1 MFWTRVDLLLDVDPR
16 VDFHDAVRHRIAFAF
31 TSALAVV
38 ALINA
43 ILLALSE
50 QSRPFM
56 MELGLAGC
64 LFALLL
70 LAALIRYKRPNL
82 IIALDAVVLMLVFA
96 GSAWGNRGAF
106 PPATL
111 YLPGILMGFHMA
123 WGWRASLA
131 ALVPFG
137 AFLGAVLFYG
147 EQFANTALAY
157 DAPRYLLLLCM
168 AAAMA
173 VLWIIFLGSL
183 LRTANDEAA
192 QELQSTN
199 DELANMVEKA
209 EAASQAKSE
218 FLANMGHEIR
228 TPLNGVLGMTN
239 VLLHDDDL
247 NADQKR
253 RLELINESGETLLEL
268 LNDILDLSKIEAGAL
283 ELDRIGFDLREL
295 LTSVS
300 DTWRVQAEAK
310 GLAFALDL
318 DGLRVDA
325 IEGDPVR
332 LRQVL
337 NNLIGNA
344 VKFTAH
350 GEIIVRAVQEENDG
364 QVLTRLAISDTGIG
378 IPPEKQATIFES
390 FSQADASIQRRYGG
404 TGLGLAI
411 SHRLAGKMG
420 GTLKLKSQPGT
431 GSTFSL
437 SLLTPKAELA
447 EVPDDAPRP
456 APVAAVRALRILLVD
471 DVPTNLLVLS
481 ALIKQSMTGV
491 EPVIETVTSGRE
503 AVNKVSSADYDAIF
517 MDIQMPEMD
526 GVTAMRCIREIRRAA
541 ETRIIAVTA
550 LTSEDNRRALNAE
563 GFCDYLSKPVDAG
576 ALRDV
581 LEAHITTEA

>member
-1 MFWTRVDLLLDVDPR
+1 MFWTRVDRLLDVDPR

-43 ILLALSE
+43 VLLALSE

-82 IIALDAVVLMLVFA
+82 IIALDAIILILVFA

-111 YLPGILMGFHMA
+111 YLPGILMGIHMA

-147 EQFANTALAY
+147 EQFADTALAY
-157 DAPRYLLLLCM
+157 DAQRYLPLLSI
-168 AAAMA
+168 AAAMSA
-173 VLWIIFLGSL
+173 LWIIFLGSL

-209 EAASQAKSE
+209 ESASQAKSE

-228 TPLNGVLGMTN
+228 TPLNGVLGMAN

-350 GEIIVRAVQEENDG
+350 GEIIVRAVQEENDA

-420 GTLKLKSQPGT
+420 GTLKLKSQLGT

-437 SLLTPKAELA
+437 SLLAPKAELT
-447 EVPDDAPRP
+447 EVPEDAPRP

-491 EPVIETVTSGRE
+491 EPVIETATSGRE